1 MSQSDD
7 PTEHGAG
14 RRWLILLVGL
24 SPGLRVPEQ
33 VSSYSPAHDLPLQV
47 AVAR

>member
-1 MSQSDD
+1 MTRPSMVQ
-7 PTEHGAG
+7 AW
-14 RRWLILLVGL
+14 RWLILLVGL